1 MYTEALSA
9 NNCITNRHLRRSDRE
24 EDLEHNQELSIENQ
38 AIEKAKEL
46 INGSYSK
53 EYDEFINEITWID
66 EKLAVRLFKLEKKL
80 LTYKRINRLRN
91 VMKSILTE
99 LAIRYFIDKH
109 HRVSKYKEF
118 TACTLP

>member
-66 EKLAVRLFKLEKKL
+66 EKLALRLFKLEKKL
-80 LTYKRINRLRN
+80 LTYKRINRLRD

-109 HRVSKYKEF
+109 HRVSKF
-118 TACTLP
+118 N

>member
-24 EDLEHNQELSIENQ
+24 EYLEHNQELSIENQ

-66 EKLAVRLFKLEKKL
+66 EELALRLFKLEKKL
-80 LTYKRINRLRN
+80 LTYKRINRLRD

-109 HRVSKYKEF
+109 HRVSKFNEF

>member
-24 EDLEHNQELSIENQ
+24 EDLKLNQELIIENQ
-38 AIEKAKEL
+38 AIEEAKKL
-46 INGSYSK
+46 INGSYTK

-80 LTYKRINRLRN
+80 LTYKRLNRLRD

>member
-24 EDLEHNQELSIENQ
+24 EDLKLNQELIIENQ

-66 EKLAVRLFKLEKKL
+66 EKLALRLFKLEKKL
-80 LTYKRINRLRN
+80 LTYKRINRLRD
-91 VMKSILTE
+91 VMKSILTK

>member
-24 EDLEHNQELSIENQ
+24 EDLKLNQELIIENQ

-66 EKLAVRLFKLEKKL
+66 EKLALRLFKLEKKL
-80 LTYKRINRLRN
+80 LTYKRINRLRD

-109 HRVSKYKEF
+109 HRVSKF
-118 TACTLP
+118 N

>member
-1 MYTEALSA
+1 MYTEASSA
-9 NNCITNRHLRRSDRE
+9 NNCITNRYLRRSDRE

-38 AIEKAKEL
+38 ALEKAKEL

-66 EKLAVRLFKLEKKL
+66 EELALRLFKLEKKL

-118 TACTLP
+118 TTCSLP

>member
-1 MYTEALSA
+1 MYAEAISA
-9 NNCITNRHLRRSDRE
+9 NDCITNQHLCRLDHE
-24 EDLEHNQELSIENQ
+24 EDSKLNQELIIENQ
-38 AIEKAKEL
+38 AIEEAKKL

-80 LTYKRINRLRN
+80 LTYKRINRLRD

-109 HRVSKYKEF
+109 HRVSKFNEF

>member
-38 AIEKAKEL
+38 AIEKAREL
-46 INGSYSK
+46 INGAYSK

>member
-46 INGSYSK
+46 INGSYTK

-80 LTYKRINRLRN
+80 LTYKRLNRLRD

-118 TACTLP
+118 TACSLP

>member
-1 MYTEALSA
+1 MYTEAISA
-9 NNCITNRHLRRSDRE
+9 NDCITNRYLRRLDHE
-24 EDLEHNQELSIENQ
+24 ENLEFVQESFIENQ

-53 EYDEFINEITWID
+53 EYNEFINEITWID
-66 EKLAVRLFKLEKKL
+66 EELALRLFKLEKKL
-80 LTYKRINRLRN
+80 LTYKRINRLRD

-109 HRVSKYKEF
+109 HRVSKF
-118 TACTLP
+118 N